1 MPALQKIRFALQK
14 IGAFPTPVRI
24 SFMQMTLPQLNL
36 SKFSIGVGD
45 RFAQQAEAQL
55 RAFIQA
61 AEQGAPFGSLMLF
74 VDGAA
79 LLWLCVY
86 LHWRNYDY
94 RVRAAP

>member
-1 MPALQKIRFALQK
+1 MSCDILGILWVLGCVVAAILLANRPLTLGIVVC
-14 IGAFPTPVRI
+14 FPW
-24 SFMQMTLPQLNL
+24 FWLAWM
-36 SKFSIGVGD
+36 
-45 RFAQQAEAQL
+45 
-55 RAFIQA
+55 A